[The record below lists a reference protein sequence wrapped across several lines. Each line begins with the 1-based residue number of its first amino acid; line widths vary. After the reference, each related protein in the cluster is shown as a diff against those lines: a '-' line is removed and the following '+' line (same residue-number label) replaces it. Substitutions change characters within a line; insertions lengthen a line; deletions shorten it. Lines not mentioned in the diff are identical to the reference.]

1 MQHQKI
7 NILDPHEAI
16 KIAAGEVIE
25 RPANIIKELIENSI
39 DAGATTIS
47 IHLNAAGKDLIKITD
62 NGCGMS
68 EIDAKLCFAHHATS
82 KIKSVNDLNSIT
94 TYGFRG
100 EALSSVAAV
109 SSVEL
114 MTKTDDQKIGTH
126 IKIQHSKFIDQAQI
140 AHQTGTTF
148 IITDLFANIPAR
160 KKFLKSDDTEWNQI
174 VTIFQAFCLRYLHI
188 NFKLFHNENLSYH
201 CPATESIKVRC
212 AQLWSGNL
220 HDQLI
225 EIPLTSE
232 KNVTLKGAI
241 STPHY
246 YRFNRGQIFTFVNNR
261 WVKNQELVKGILQGY
276 DGVLP
281 HQKYP
286 ATFLFVDIDPEI
298 IDVNIHPKKEEVK
311 FLNPGIV
318 QKMTATAIRQ
328 ALSNFINQ
336 KIQATQQPGTTVHK
350 SLTVETK
357 IPDPQIYSQN
367 LPEAQTPTFSYV
379 DQDPFAP
386 ETNAHFSK
394 AQTSALPEPWLS
406 STSDVYGSI
415 QNRVNKNEPTSLG
428 ANTQH
433 TILPHHQSSQ
443 PHADATLSNSSS
455 LQNSKAS
462 HEINAPIFTQAQYSI
477 VGQFKK
483 TYIIIEQENELI
495 MVDQHAAH
503 ERIIYERLLLQPESP
518 SVQLMFPHIVKLT
531 SSIVTQLEQYQYLL
545 QQHGI
550 VTESFSQQ
558 ELIITATPVGMQAA
572 AAEEIVRMLG
582 DLCQQQIT
590 ISSNILTEKI
600 MSSKACK
607 TACKAG
613 DTLDMQQM
621 QTLLKEL
628 MITNNRFSCPH
639 GRPTMWNMSLKEIE
653 KHFKRDYVG
662 SKNSTFNY

>member
-1 MQHQKI
+1 MQQQKI
-7 NILDPHEAI
+7 KILDPHEAI

-25 RPANIIKELIENSI
+25 RPANIIKELLENSI
-39 DAGATTIS
+39 DAGATSIS
-47 IHLNAAGKDLIKITD
+47 IHLSAAGKDLIKIID

-68 EIDAKLCFAHHATS
+68 DIDAKLCFAHHATS
-82 KIKSVNDLNSIT
+82 KIKSVNDLSSIT

-100 EALSSVAAV
+100 EALSSIAAV
-109 SSVEL
+109 STVEL
-114 MTKTDDQKIGTH
+114 MTKTEDQKLGTH
-126 IKIQHSKFIDQAQI
+126 IKIQHSTCIDQTSI

-174 VTIFQAFCLRYLHI
+174 VSIFQAFCLRYLQI
-188 NFKLFHNENLSYH
+188 SFKLFHNDTLSYH
-201 CPATESIKVRC
+201 CPATSSIMIRC

-225 EIPLTSE
+225 AVPQVTE
-232 KNVTLKGAI
+232 KQITIHGAI

-261 WVKNQELVKGILQGY
+261 WVKNHELTKGILQGF

-286 ATFLFVDIDPEI
+286 AAFLFIDIDPEL

-318 QKMTATAIRQ
+318 QRLTATAVQ
-328 ALSNFINQ
+328 TALSNFVNQ
-336 KIQATQQPGTTVHK
+336 KIQTTQPQESVPTTGQSEKLAAT
-350 SLTVETK
+350 
-357 IPDPQIYSQN
+357 
-367 LPEAQTPTFSYV
+367 FV
-379 DQDPFAP
+379 DSDPFAQ
-386 ETNAHFSK
+386 EEFV
-394 AQTSALPEPWLS
+394 S
-406 STSDVYGSI
+406 STEKIVSKYSSMSI
-415 QNRVNKNEPTSLG
+415 FSPLSKPT
-428 ANTQH
+428 TQLNH
-433 TILPHHQSSQ
+433 IAQSPIPPKQIFAQSSNVPQ
-443 PHADATLSNSSS
+443 
-455 LQNSKAS
+455 
-462 HEINAPIFTQAQYSI
+462 EINDPIFHEQQYSI

-483 TYIIIEQENELI
+483 TYIIIEQEHELI
-495 MVDQHAAH
+495 MVDQHGAH
-503 ERIIYERLLLQPESP
+503 ERIIYERLLQQPESP
-518 SVQLMFPHIVKLT
+518 SVQLMFPHMVKL
-531 SSIVTQLEQYQYLL
+531 SSTTISQLHQHQYLL

-550 VTESFSQQ
+550 ATEPFSDH

-572 AAEEIVRMLG
+572 AAEEIVRMLS
-582 DLCQQQIT
+582 DLCQEKVAL
-590 ISSNILTEKI
+590 SSSTLAEKI

-662 SKNSTFNY
+662 SKSTLNLHYL